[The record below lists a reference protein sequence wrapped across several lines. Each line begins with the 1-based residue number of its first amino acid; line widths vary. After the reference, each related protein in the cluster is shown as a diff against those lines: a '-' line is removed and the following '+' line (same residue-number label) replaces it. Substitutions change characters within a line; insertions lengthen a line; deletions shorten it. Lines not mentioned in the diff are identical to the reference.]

1 MFAKLFGI
9 ALLVVGGFVAFCLL
23 MALVG
28 TIFSILIFALKVA
41 IPVVLVYLG
50 YRLMRRLIHCKK
62 YGRMR
67 RK

>member
-1 MFAKLFGI
+1 MLAKLFGI
-9 ALLVVGGFVAFCLL
+9 ALLMVGGFVAFCLL

-50 YRLMRRLIHCKK
+50 YRLITRDRHQVT
-62 YGRMR
+62 Y
-67 RK
+67 

>member
-9 ALLVVGGFVAFCLL
+9 ALLAVGGFVAFCLL

-50 YRLMRRLIHCKK
+50 YRLITRNRHQVT
-62 YGRMR
+62 Y
-67 RK
+67 

>member
-1 MFAKLFGI
+1 MLANLFGI
-9 ALLVVGGFVAFCLL
+9 VLVIVGGFVAFCLL

-50 YRLMRRLIHCKK
+50 YRLITRDRHQVT
-62 YGRMR
+62 Y
-67 RK
+67 

>member
-1 MFAKLFGI
+1 MLAKLFGI
-9 ALLVVGGFVAFCLL
+9 ALLVVGGIVAFCLL

-50 YRLMRRLIHCKK
+50 YRLITRDRHQVT
-62 YGRMR
+62 Y
-67 RK
+67 

>member
-1 MFAKLFGI
+1 MLAKLFGI

-41 IPVVLVYLG
+41 IPVMLVYLG
-50 YRLMRRLIHCKK
+50 YRLITRDRHQVT
-62 YGRMR
+62 Y
-67 RK
+67 

>member
-1 MFAKLFGI
+1 MLANLFGI

-23 MALVG
+23 MALIG

-50 YRLMRRLIHCKK
+50 YRLVT
-62 YGRMR
+62 
-67 RK
+67 

>member
-1 MFAKLFGI
+1 MLAKLFGV

-50 YRLMRRLIHCKK
+50 YRLITRDRHQVT
-62 YGRMR
+62 Y
-67 RK
+67 

>member
-1 MFAKLFGI
+1 MLTKLFGI
-9 ALLVVGGFVAFCLL
+9 ALLVVSGIVAFCLL

-50 YRLMRRLIHCKK
+50 YRLITRDRHQVT
-62 YGRMR
+62 Y
-67 RK
+67 